1 MGCFP
6 VLHSYSLTGDTLI
19 TIDIFAAQHGP
30 QIGLELKGRH
40 RKLWASSCLGGVFSA
55 SHYVSVCGCI
65 ITLNLKITEQRKTT
79 QVEPGD
85 LEGLSSPWL
94 FNVIMAI
101 WLYRSTKRHACLN
114 LSLPWT
120 QQKVLRLMFF
130 FKSMLIIACQA
141 SCLLFSWPKRLVRFQ
156 SDMFPVRFSSWVNLR
171 KPVKNMFN
179 AHFITTSNKR
189 KYKIIIYLKRKKPIY

>member
-1 MGCFP
+1 M
-6 VLHSYSLTGDTLI
+6 LHSYSLTGDTLI

-40 RKLWASSCLGGVFSA
+40 RKLWASSCLGGFFSA

-65 ITLNLKITEQRKTT
+65 ITLNLKTTEQRKTT
-79 QVEPGD
+79 QAEPGD
-85 LEGLSSPWL
+85 LEGLSSPWI

-101 WLYRSTKRHACLN
+101 WLYRSTRRHACLN

-130 FKSMLIIACQA
+130 LKHAYYSMSSFMSAVLMTKEIGP
-141 SCLLFSWPKRLVRFQ
+141 FSVWHVPCSF
-156 SDMFPVRFSSWVNLR
+156 F
-171 KPVKNMFN
+171 
-179 AHFITTSNKR
+179 
-189 KYKIIIYLKRKKPIY
+189 